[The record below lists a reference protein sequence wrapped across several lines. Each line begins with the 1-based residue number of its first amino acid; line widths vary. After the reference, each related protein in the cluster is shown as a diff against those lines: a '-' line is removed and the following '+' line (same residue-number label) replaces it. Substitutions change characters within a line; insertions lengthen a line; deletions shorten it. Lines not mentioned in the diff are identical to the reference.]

1 MQQRTRSG
9 NLAGIAAIGAGTVV
23 LAVLGQTLDISLLS
37 LSTTILFYIVVAQG
51 WSILGGYVGYLNLGT
66 SAFIGVGAYTT
77 GILAHRAGWE
87 PFATV
92 PLAGLVAIGLAVAL
106 GRPSLR
112 LRGSYFAIFT
122 LITGFVLQN
131 VAYNWSL
138 TEGATGIF
146 FTPPTDD
153 PRVNE
158 TLFFYSFLAL
168 AAGITVGVWMLEHS
182 RLGDALRAVREDED
196 AAAVL
201 GIDTMRFKMGAFV
214 VGGFLA
220 GIAGSLY
227 GYRLNYIEPGGMFD
241 LGITISVVVMT
252 ILGGS
257 GSWLGPVLGAPI
269 VLALAEF
276 LRVTVVHVSFFGYTV
291 PQEVNRLVL
300 GVILVVVALFAP
312 RGIMGLVHRTG
323 GRRLRV

>member
-1 MQQRTRSG
+1 MRPRG
-9 NLAGIAAIGAGTVV
+9 GLAAIGAIGLGTLIVALLG
-23 LAVLGQTLDISLLS
+23 LALDISLLS
-37 LSTTILFYIVVAQG
+37 LGTTILFFIVLAQG

-77 GILAHRAGWE
+77 GILVERAGWQ

-92 PLAGLVAIGLAVAL
+92 PVAGLVAVALALAL

-138 TEGATGIF
+138 TGGAMGIF

-153 PRVNE
+153 PRTNE
-158 TLFFYSFLAL
+158 SIFYYTFLVM
-168 AAGITVGVWMLEHS
+168 AASVTAAIWLLEHS
-182 RLGDALRAVREDED
+182 RVGDALRAVREDED

-201 GIDTMRFKMGAFV
+201 GIDTMRFKMAAFV
-214 VGGFLA
+214 VGGSLA
-220 GIAGSLY
+220 GVAGSLQ
-227 GYRLNYIEPGGMFD
+227 GYRLSYIEPGGMFD
-241 LGITISVVVMT
+241 LGITISVVVMA

-269 VLALAEF
+269 VLALAEL
-276 LRVTVVHVSFFGYTV
+276 LRVTVVHATFFGYTV

-300 GVILVVVALFAP
+300 GAILVIVALFAP
-312 RGIMGLVHRTG
+312 RGIMGLVHRAG
-323 GRRLRV
+323 GRRLGV

>member
-1 MQQRTRSG
+1 MRRRPG
-9 NLAGIAAIGAGTVV
+9 GPAAIAAIALGTL
-23 LAVLGQTLDISLLS
+23 LAALLGQGLDISLLS
-37 LSTTILFYIVVAQG
+37 LGTTILFYIVLAQG

-77 GILAHRAGWE
+77 GILAERAGWQ

-92 PLAGLVAIGLAVAL
+92 PVAGLVAVGLALVL

-131 VAYNWSL
+131 VVYNWPL
-138 TEGATGIF
+138 TGGAMGIF
-146 FTPPTDD
+146 FLPPTDD

-158 TLFFYSFLAL
+158 SIFYYAFLMM
-168 AAGITVGVWMLEHS
+168 AAGVTAAVWLLEHS

-220 GIAGSLY
+220 GIAGSLQ
-227 GYRLNYIEPGGMFD
+227 GYRLSYIEPGGMFD
-241 LGITISVVVMT
+241 LGITISVVVMA
-252 ILGGS
+252 ILGGA

-269 VLALAEF
+269 VLGLAEL
-276 LRVTVVHVSFFGYTV
+276 LRVTVVHATFFGYTV

-312 RGIMGLVHRTG
+312 RGIMGLIRGRG
-323 GRRLRV
+323 GRRLGV